1 MEGSSSG
8 KHFILVHGLCHG
20 AWCWYKL
27 VPMLRAAGHRV
38 TALDL
43 AASGVHPARM
53 DEVASFEDYSRP
65 LLDAVA
71 AAGEDERLVLVGH
84 SMGGLSVALATE
96 RFPRKVA
103 AAVFLT
109 AVMPCAGTRLGFT
122 LEEILG
128 RIKPD
133 FFMDSKR
140 MVLNTDQGP
149 RAAVVLGP
157 KLLAAKMY
165 ERSSAEDL
173 ALATMLMRVGR
184 QFVDDPIM
192 QDKTLLTE
200 ANYGSV
206 KKVFV
211 VVKADACMSEEMQRW
226 MVDQS
231 PGMESEEIARADHM
245 AMCSRPKELCDVLL
259 RIAGKYS

>member
-43 AASGVHPARM
+43 AASGAHPVRM

-71 AAGEDERLVLVGH
+71 GEGEDARLVLVGH

-109 AVMPCAGTRLGFT
+109 AVMPCGGTRLGFT
-122 LEEILG
+122 LEEVSNRSNSQKYATG
-128 RIKPD
+128 RD
-133 FFMDSKR
+133 
-140 MVLNTDQGP
+140 
-149 RAAVVLGP
+149 
-157 KLLAAKMY
+157 
-165 ERSSAEDL
+165 
-173 ALATMLMRVGR
+173 
-184 QFVDDPIM
+184 
-192 QDKTLLTE
+192 
-200 ANYGSV
+200 NYI
-206 KKVFV
+206 
-211 VVKADACMSEEMQRW
+211 W
-226 MVDQS
+226 
-231 PGMESEEIARADHM
+231 
-245 AMCSRPKELCDVLL
+245 
-259 RIAGKYS
+259 